1 MFKSLLNF
9 CPLFFAL
16 SPSSPHCDGLSAFL
30 FKRWQTLRADLL
42 FCLFFGLACLM
53 FNGSCSRPAEP
64 FNTGQVDSLKTLIIK
79 NLITNPEVEKQVL
92 GIQHGI
98 ERLQDSAAM
107 DHAATLLH
115 KAGNELMDNSRY
127 AEARAFYSTVLPI
140 RQQISGDS
148 NDINILKAL
157 HNIGYCY
164 LQTEEDNLTALSYFD
179 RVDIPASKKLFLL
192 YFINKTRK
200 GMALRKTGQE
210 KDGLKHF
217 QIAYDTLMINPEPV
231 SVKRFL
237 ADLLTAYSSCLR
249 DQGNLADAIRI
260 CQDGM
265 EKIGKGQLDDNP
277 EVLLA
282 LGNVW
287 QDSLKNCRTAGDR
300 QYAFGKAEQYTLKA
314 LHLYEADEKKARTA
328 GITAGNL
335 GEMYRRYAAS
345 GPGFETYYRKAE
357 IVLRNSITLNRQVK
371 PENFNLAH
379 LYMNLGEVYY
389 DQHLLDTA
397 LIQYD
402 LSLQCLF
409 PENQSF
415 TLQNLPPVG
424 QLKGVPIEKLTLLS
438 NYAQAYLARSS
449 ANANDLVSAA
459 AIYDYLFAYINHLRG
474 EMMSDE
480 AKLELAAKSQDWLH
494 DAFDGNMRLYRETRA
509 AQHLERAFQISEQ
522 GKAFALLEAARLR
535 NASAKL
541 PEVEKRERLLL
552 AQADAARTEAE
563 IAEAGKQKLEFFR
576 FLRDKHPGYYNLKYQ
591 GLNKTMAE
599 ISAVLDTNQALVA
612 YFCQDALLY
621 AFMLN
626 GGRLFVDSFPV
637 SKNELNLHVHRFQ
650 QLLGAGFS
658 NPADTASEKAL
669 SEEAY
674 LLYQMVFKGLEKF
687 APPERLV
694 IVPDGPLS
702 NIPFEAL
709 SMRRGPSGTGQK
721 DFLVFQ
727 HAFSYCFS
735 ANMLCEMSAYTVP
748 ASLQPKLAVFAP
760 AGNEQNPRKEME
772 NIAERVPAVTFPP
785 EESTKFNFAAACLE
799 YAYIHVATH
808 GLMEKDP
815 NRSYI
820 RFTDPRNGTDTAL
833 VLKELYN
840 MRLGQDLITFSAC
853 ETAIGQ
859 FRAGEGNMSLAR
871 GLAYSGVRSFIT
883 TLWKVPTDGKSHI
896 LPDFYESM
904 FQQGLPRDVALA
916 RAKCHFLEDKGR
928 SRHPGNWAGLVLI
941 GASTAPE
948 TEPHSYWV
956 YALVGLGILLILFLS
971 WKYYRK

>member
-1 MFKSLLNF
+1 MV
-9 CPLFFAL
+9 
-16 SPSSPHCDGLSAFL
+16 SPSSDCCGGLTTFYTMIWRSSVPDI
-30 FKRWQTLRADLL
+30 T
-42 FCLFFGLACLM
+42 FCLVYGIAYLLISGGC
-53 FNGSCSRPAEP
+53 GRPGEP
-64 FNTGQVDSLKTLIIK
+64 FNVEQIDTLKSGITQ
-79 NLITNPEVEKQVL
+79 NLINKDDLQKQVAGL
-92 GIQHGI
+92 LTSI
-98 ERLQDSAAM
+98 ERLEDSTEMAQAAK
-107 DHAATLLH
+107 LLH
-115 KAGNELMDNSRY
+115 NAGNDLIESSHF
-127 AEARAFYSTVLPI
+127 EGARAFFQAVLSI
-140 RQQISGDS
+140 RQQITKDT
-148 NDINILKAL
+148 NHIDILRAL
-157 HNIGYCY
+157 HNIGHCY
-164 LQTEEDNLTALSYFD
+164 VEAEKDNLTALYYFD
-179 RVDIPASKKLFLL
+179 RVDIPESKTLL
-192 YFINKTRK
+192 PLYILNKTRK
-200 GMALRKTGQE
+200 GMALWRTGQAKE
-210 KDGLKHF
+210 GLTHF
-217 QIAYDTLMINPEPV
+217 QMAYDTLMLNPEPV

-237 ADLLTAYSSCLR
+237 ANLLTGYSSCLR
-249 DQGNLADAIRI
+249 DQGSLADAIRI

-265 EKIGKGQLDDNP
+265 EKIGKGQLDNNP
-277 EVLLA
+277 DVLLV
-282 LGNVW
+282 LGNIW
-287 QDSLKNCRTAGDR
+287 QDSLKSCSIAEDR
-300 QYAFGKAEQYTLKA
+300 SNAFIKAEQYTTKA
-314 LHLYEADEKKARTA
+314 LQIYQEDIQQKERA

-335 GEMYRRYAAS
+335 GELYRRYASYSKGNTA
-345 GPGFETYYRKAE
+345 YYQKANT
-357 IVLRNSITLNRQVK
+357 VLRKVIAFNRQEK
-371 PENFNLAH
+371 IEKSSLTH
-379 LYMNLGEVYY
+379 LYVNLGEVYY
-389 DQHLLDTA
+389 DQNLLDSA
-397 LIQYD
+397 LIQYAHAFQ
-402 LSLQCLF
+402 SLL

-415 TLQNLPPVG
+415 AIGRFPAVG
-424 QLKGVPIEKLTLLS
+424 KLKGEPIDKLIMLS
-438 NYAQAYLARSS
+438 DYAQAYLARSLKDS
-449 ANANDLVSAA
+449 NDLVNAA
-459 AIYDYLFAYINHLRG
+459 AMYDYLFAYINHLRG

-494 DAFDGNMRLYRETRA
+494 DAFDGNMRLYRETTA

-541 PEVEKRERLLL
+541 PELQKRERLLL

-563 IAEAGKQKLEFFR
+563 MAAVDKQKLEFFR

-591 GLNKTMAE
+591 GVNKTMAE

-612 YFCQDALLY
+612 YFCQDSLLY

-626 GGRLFVDSFPV
+626 GGRLFVDSFPI
-637 SKNELNLHVHRFQ
+637 SKNDLNLHVHRFQ
-650 QLLGAGFS
+650 QLLSEGFLNQS
-658 NPADTASEKAL
+658 DAASETAL
-669 SEEAY
+669 SEEAF
-674 LLYQMVFKGLEKF
+674 LLYQMIFKGLEKF

-694 IVPDGPLS
+694 IVPDGPLN

-709 SMRRGPSGTGQK
+709 LMRSGPSDTRQK

-735 ANMLCEMSAYTVP
+735 ANMLCEMSEYTVP
-748 ASLQPKLAVFAP
+748 ASLRPKLAVFAP

-772 NIAERVPAVTFPP
+772 NIAERVPSVRFPP
-785 EESTKFNFAAACLE
+785 EQSTKQNFAAACLD

-820 RFTDPRNGTDTAL
+820 RFTDPSNGSDTAL

-871 GLAYSGVRSFIT
+871 GLAYAGVRSFIT

-904 FQQGLPRDVALA
+904 LQKGLPRDVALA

-941 GASTAPE
+941 GASTSPK
-948 TEPHSYWV
+948 TGTHSYWV
-956 YALVGLGILLILFLS
+956 YALAGLGFLIILYLS
-971 WKYYRK
+971 WLYYRKSFFGKKAAARR